1 MCIIN
6 DSNGTTITNTNIFA
20 APDNTRSR
28 QITIFSNTVK
38 TTSDNNL
45 IILPVPNPK
54 TVRLIN
60 LSHYP
65 DVFKDINEP
74 FQSETDSVEKNVK
87 LESYKITMCK
97 SIDDLYNLNPVEFGI
112 INSDIMDLLKKY
124 YPYMGFI
131 ICKLSQGA
139 FKYKPFAYTH
149 EIIGKNQIFIPTR
162 SPKSETKLFEGSF
175 NCELSDSKRS
185 NSSFET
191 LSSVGSNDCTY
202 SYNTDKKSGNCKIIW
217 DKVFFKYDQL
227 KTFNFGEITSMNKYN
242 SNDQTSDL
250 IFRIC

>member
-74 FQSETDSVEKNVK
+74 FQSETDSFERTIK

-112 INSDIMDLLKKY
+112 INDNTMDLLKKY

-131 ICKLSQGA
+131 ICKLSQGT

-162 SPKSETKLFEGSF
+162 SF

-185 NSSFET
+185 NSSNSNFDKLTSSGVET
-191 LSSVGSNDCTY
+191 FSSNDCTY

-217 DKVFFKYDQL
+217 DKVFLKCDQL
-227 KTFNFGEITSMNKYN
+227 KTFNFGEITSMNKYI